1 MTRRLEK
8 QKAYEECRWM
18 VLLSHMICAYALEY
32 KVSSLESENASIT
45 RGRCPDNARH
55 RQQSHAVRRTKET
68 KT

>member
-1 MTRRLEK
+1 
-8 QKAYEECRWM
+8 M

-55 RQQSHAVRRTKET
+55 RQQSHAVRHKKET